1 MDAKFRGN
9 KYSLSSNLIFGTF
22 LIGLTNLFLYDSE
35 SMTDFIMVG
44 VVVILRYVLAVM
56 IKRRFSWSIYL
67 LIILLIRSAYRA
79 VHIIDNISVN
89 PIAKVNIILQLILSI
104 LAFGILFVIPKIN
117 KLRNIRRNNNIDL
130 EDVQIPFSK

>member
-1 MDAKFRGN
+1 MNAKFRGN
-9 KYSLSSNLIFGTF
+9 RYSLSSNLIFGTF

-67 LIILLIRSAYRA
+67 MIILLIRSAYRA

-89 PIAKVNIILQLILSI
+89 PIAKVNIVLQLILSVI
-104 LAFGILFVIPKIN
+104 AFGVLFIIPKIN
-117 KLRNIRRNNNIDL
+117 KFRGIRRSNSLDL
-130 EDVQIPFSK
+130 ENVQLPL